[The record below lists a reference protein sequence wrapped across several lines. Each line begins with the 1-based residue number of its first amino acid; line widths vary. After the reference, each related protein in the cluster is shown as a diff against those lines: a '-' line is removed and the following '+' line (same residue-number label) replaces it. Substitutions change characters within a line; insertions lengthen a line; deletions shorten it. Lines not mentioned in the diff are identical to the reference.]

1 VAHHALPFPAQR
13 ALVLLARAREARPL
27 PAFAGRTAE
36 ERRDLVDTFVTGPKA
51 SAFKY
56 EGMFIFQNSN
66 ESSLAEEY
74 CLFLS
79 ESNCKSTVIC
89 KTKAIESLTS
99 RKAGCRR
106 IASASQS
113 YLGSVNE

>member
-1 VAHHALPFPAQR
+1 MYLHKIILHACHHVHGRLVAHHALPFPAQR

-66 ESSLAEEY
+66 ESSQ
-74 CLFLS
+74 
-79 ESNCKSTVIC
+79 KSTP
-89 KTKAIESLTS
+89 
-99 RKAGCRR
+99 
-106 IASASQS
+106 
-113 YLGSVNE
+113 YF